1 MFNFFRYFCLFCFEF
16 CWSHSLIH
24 CCCCCCWPGLPP
36 NRFVWFYAVALGRT
50 TQSNSIPP
58 ACLRP
63 RPQLQSSSSS
73 TLLCCSIRFAITQV
87 LNENQLKIMEEN
99 MMYDWCI
106 ARWWCTDV
114 RVWKVGGWGGV
125 LDNTYSDSCRSAA
138 CGSRRVDPLRS
149 GTVAG
154 QRRSEIVV
162 VALKGIALSFF
173 QF

>member
-1 MFNFFRYFCLFCFEF
+1 
-16 CWSHSLIH
+16 
-24 CCCCCCWPGLPP
+24 
-36 NRFVWFYAVALGRT
+36 
-50 TQSNSIPP
+50 
-58 ACLRP
+58 
-63 RPQLQSSSSS
+63 
-73 TLLCCSIRFAITQV
+73 
-87 LNENQLKIMEEN
+87 
-99 MMYDWCI
+99 MMY
-106 ARWWCTDV
+106 CTMMMYV
-114 RVWKVGGWGGV
+114 CGERGLGKVV